1 MIVASRTEAR
11 QPSLRERRPIEVLTW
26 PDVNQAQS
34 WTLQPGEVHSATVAV
49 ADDPRSLQSAEYET
63 TVLVEGGRL
72 YALAVSVLGDR
83 SEAEDAVQDAMERA
97 WKHWRQLHDPAKRRA
112 WLTTICLRRCF
123 TLRRRLQ
130 VIRSDRSLDADDAPR
145 LSVHGGVSD
154 TDLAQALARLSPKQR
169 AVIGLHYM
177 YGYTL
182 DECAPI
188 MGCGRGTVR
197 THLARALDT
206 LKERLG

>member
-1 MIVASRTEAR
+1 
-11 QPSLRERRPIEVLTW
+11 
-26 PDVNQAQS
+26 
-34 WTLQPGEVHSATVAV
+34 VAV
-49 ADDPRSLQSAEYET
+49 ADDPRSLQTEEYET
-63 TVLVEGGRL
+63 TVLEEGGRL
-72 YALAVSVLGDR
+72 YALAFSVLGDR

-97 WKHWRQLHDPAKRRA
+97 WRHWSQLHEPAKRRA

-130 VIRSDRSLDADDAPR
+130 VGRRDRSLDADDAPR
-145 LSVHGGVSD
+145 LSVYGGGGD
-154 TDLAQALARLSPKQR
+154 TDLARALTRLSPKQR

-177 YGYTL
+177 YGFTL

-197 THLARALDT
+197 THLSRALDA
-206 LKERLG
+206 LKERLA

>member
-1 MIVASRTEAR
+1 
-11 QPSLRERRPIEVLTW
+11 VLTW

-34 WTLQPGEVHSATVAV
+34 WTLQPGEVFSATVAA

-72 YALAVSVLGDR
+72 YALAFSVLGDR

-177 YGYTL
+177 
-182 DECAPI
+182 
-188 MGCGRGTVR
+188 
-197 THLARALDT
+197 
-206 LKERLG
+206 

>member
-1 MIVASRTEAR
+1 M
-11 QPSLRERRPIEVLTW
+11 
-26 PDVNQAQS
+26 
-34 WTLQPGEVHSATVAV
+34 LQVGEVQSATVAV
-49 ADDPRSLQSAEYET
+49 ADDPRSLKAEEYES
-63 TVLVEGGRL
+63 TVLAEGGRL

-130 VIRSDRSLDADDAPR
+130 AVRSDRSLDADDAPR
-145 LSVHGGVSD
+145 LAIYRGVSD
-154 TDLAQALARLSPKQR
+154 TDLARAIGRLSPKQR

-197 THLARALDT
+197 THLARALGT